1 MCRNY
6 SREVTIQGW
15 KLYEEIQYNIG
26 NSIIQRMPISDMKF
40 KGKEIKI
47 LCEIQA

>member
-1 MCRNY
+1 M
-6 SREVTIQGW
+6 
-15 KLYEEIQYNIG
+15 QYKIG
-26 NSIIQRMPISDMKF
+26 NSNTQGMPISDMKF